1 MSHPIIQQAR
11 LYSAFQKVPLLNWL
25 VLLVALVSLAIA
37 TWLTPHDT
45 WFHHIGKPD
54 FEVVV
59 PKAFGGW
66 EDTGDGSGGMVV
78 SPEQA
83 AAVSSVYSQVVTR
96 AYQYKPTGE
105 VLMLSVGYG
114 DEQLRSKQ
122 LHRPEACYSS
132 QGFLI
137 DQLAP
142 DRIKVGNTEIGLFRM
157 TGTMG
162 NRTEQVTYWIRVGDK
177 VISGPPTDL
186 NLKRMTLGL
195 QGFVADGLLFRV
207 STLDSDPD
215 KARRLQDKFI
225 NDLLT
230 SVDKSKQIAL
240 IGQPVHL

>member
-1 MSHPIIQQAR
+1 MNQPVIQQAR
-11 LYSAFQKVPLLNWL
+11 PLNVFQHVPMLNWL
-25 VLLVALVSLAIA
+25 VLLLAVLSLATA

-45 WFHHIGKPD
+45 WFNHIGKPD

-59 PKAFGGW
+59 PKEFGDW
-66 EDTGDGSGGMVV
+66 VDTGDGSGGMVV

-137 DQLAP
+137 DQLASE
-142 DRIKVGNTEIGLFRM
+142 RIKVGNTEIGLFRM

-162 NRTEQVTYWIRVGDK
+162 NRTEQVTYWIRVGDE

-186 NLKRMTLGL
+186 NIKRMTLGL
-195 QGFVADGLLFRV
+195 HGFIADGLLFRV
-207 STLDSDPD
+207 STLDTDPS
-215 KARRLQDKFI
+215 KAKKLQDKFI
-225 NDLLT
+225 SDLLM
-230 SVDKSKQIAL
+230 SVNKSQQIAL
-240 IGQPVHL
+240 IGQPLNL